1 MRHGTETRFIYEAA
15 QLDLDHSGPLVSGSE
30 GKQKMANLSTDAGRA
45 DISQRKVALIAAL
58 GLLGM
63 AVLAPLAL
71 FGVLNTLVDTG
82 SPTATVAN
90 IVESEGTFRLAIAAF
105 LVVAFLDVLVAW
117 ALYVLLRPV
126 NGSLA
131 MLVGWLRL
139 AAAAASLPALANL
152 LDVAQL
158 LGGPVASTLPA
169 AVVQAQVMASVASF
183 HNAMDIHLAIFGV
196 HLLGVGVLVYKSV
209 QFPRFLGAL
218 VVIAGVGYL
227 ADTFTRILVPDFDFT
242 FSLFTFVGEAL
253 LIVAFFYRAIKGF
266 AKEPTATGRTLT
278 DGGAP
283 QPAPIA
289 S

>member
-1 MRHGTETRFIYEAA
+1 
-15 QLDLDHSGPLVSGSE
+15 
-30 GKQKMANLSTDAGRA
+30 
-45 DISQRKVALIAAL
+45 LIAGF

-82 SPTATVAN
+82 NPTATVAN
-90 IVESEGTFRLAIAAF
+90 ILESEGAFRLAIAAF

-126 NGSLA
+126 NGTLA

-139 AAAAASLPALANL
+139 AAAAASLSALANL

-169 AVVQAQVMASVASF
+169 AIAEAQVMASVASF
-183 HNAMDIHLAIFGV
+183 HNAMDIHLAVFGT

-209 QFPRFLGAL
+209 HFPRFLGVL
-218 VVIAGVGYL
+218 VLVAGAGYL
-227 ADTFTRILVPDFDFT
+227 ADTFTRILAPDFDFT
-242 FSLFTFVGEAL
+242 FSLFTFIGEAL
-253 LIVAFFYRAIKGF
+253 LIVWFLWRGIKGF
-266 AKEPTATGRTLT
+266 GAEPHRRTGSLDDGAT
-278 DGGAP
+278 
-283 QPAPIA
+283 QPAPVA

>member
-1 MRHGTETRFIYEAA
+1 MDNFA
-15 QLDLDHSGPLVSGSE
+15 
-30 GKQKMANLSTDAGRA
+30 DAGNA
-45 DISQRKVALIAAL
+45 GISQRKVALIAAF

-82 SPTATVAN
+82 NPMATVAN
-90 IVESEGTFRLAIAAF
+90 IVESEGMFRLAIAAF

-117 ALYVLLRPV
+117 ALYVFLRPV
-126 NGSLA
+126 NGTLA
-131 MLVGWLRL
+131 VLVGWLRL

-158 LGGPVASTLPA
+158 LGGPTASALPA
-169 AVVQAQVMASVASF
+169 AIVEAQVMASVASF

-196 HLLGVGVLVYKSV
+196 HLLGVGALVYKSV
-209 QFPRFLGAL
+209 QFPRVLGVL

-227 ADTFTRILVPDFDFT
+227 ADTFTRILVPDFAFT

-266 AKEPTATGRTLT
+266 ADEPNAVSRPVVGQAETA
-278 DGGAP
+278 P
-283 QPAPIA
+283 VV

>member
-1 MRHGTETRFIYEAA
+1 MAHSITAA
-15 QLDLDHSGPLVSGSE
+15 
-30 GKQKMANLSTDAGRA
+30 GKPDV
-45 DISQRKVALIAAL
+45 SQRGVALIAAL

-71 FGVLNTLVDTG
+71 FGVLETLVDPG
-82 SPTATVAN
+82 NATATVSN
-90 IVESEGTFRLAIAAF
+90 IVESEGLFRLAIAAF

-169 AVVQAQVMASVASF
+169 AVVEAQVMASVASF
-183 HNAMDIHLAIFGV
+183 HNAMDIHLAVFGL

-209 QFPRFLGAL
+209 QFPRFLGVL

-227 ADTFTRILVPDFDFT
+227 GDTFTRILVPDFDFT

-253 LIVAFFYRAIKGF
+253 LIVWFLWRAIKGF
-266 AKEPTATGRTLT
+266 TEEPGTFDAEATPETK
-278 DGGAP
+278 
-283 QPAPIA
+283 QPAPVA

>member
-1 MRHGTETRFIYEAA
+1 
-15 QLDLDHSGPLVSGSE
+15 
-30 GKQKMANLSTDAGRA
+30 MANLSTDAGRA

-82 SPTATVAN
+82 NPAATVAN
-90 IVESEGTFRLAIAAF
+90 IVEAEGTFRLAIAAF

-126 NGSLA
+126 NGTAA

-139 AAAAASLPALANL
+139 AAAAASLSALANL

-158 LGGPVASTLPA
+158 LGGPVASSAPA
-169 AVVQAQVMASVASF
+169 AITEAQVMASVASF
-183 HNAMDIHLAIFGV
+183 HNAMDIHLAIFGT
-196 HLLGVGVLVYKSV
+196 HLLGLGVLVYKSV

-218 VVIAGVGYL
+218 VVIAGLGYL
-227 ADTFTRILVPDFDFT
+227 ADTFTRILVPDFTFT
-242 FSLFTFVGEAL
+242 FSIFTFLGEAL
-253 LIVAFFYRAIKGF
+253 LIVAFLYRAIRGF
-266 AKEPTATGRTLT
+266 ATEPTQVGPTATHSA
-278 DGGAP
+278 AP
-283 QPAPIA
+283 PQTAPVA

>member
-1 MRHGTETRFIYEAA
+1 VTHMNT
-15 QLDLDHSGPLVSGSE
+15 SE
-30 GKQKMANLSTDAGRA
+30 PTA
-45 DISQRKVALIAAL
+45 DISQRKVALIAGL

-82 SPTATVAN
+82 NPAATVAN
-90 IVESEGTFRLAIAAF
+90 ILESESSFRLAIAAF
-105 LVVAFLDVLVAW
+105 LIVAFLDVLVAW

-126 NGSLA
+126 NGTLA

-169 AVVQAQVMASVASF
+169 AVVEPQVMASVASF
-183 HNAMDIHLAIFGV
+183 HNAMDIHLAVFGL

-209 QFPRFLGAL
+209 QFPRFLGVL
-218 VVIAGVGYL
+218 VVIAGIGYL
-227 ADTFTRILVPDFDFT
+227 ADTFTRILVPGFTFT

-253 LIVAFFYRAIKGF
+253 LIVWFLWRAVRGF
-266 AKEPTATGRTLT
+266 VAEPDSPQMAGATT
-278 DGGAP
+278 P
-283 QPAPIA
+283 QPAPMLP
-289 S
+289 

>member
-1 MRHGTETRFIYEAA
+1 MDNTSIAG
-15 QLDLDHSGPLVSGSE
+15 GS
-30 GKQKMANLSTDAGRA
+30 A

-71 FGVLNTLVDTG
+71 FGVLNTLVDTA
-82 SPTATVAN
+82 SPAATVAN
-90 IVESEGTFRLAIAAF
+90 IVESEGSFRLAIAAF

-117 ALYVLLRPV
+117 AQYVLLRPV
-126 NGSLA
+126 NVSLA

-139 AAAAASLPALANL
+139 AAAAASLSALANL

-158 LGGPVASTLPA
+158 LGSPVASTLPTA
-169 AVVQAQVMASVASF
+169 IAEAQVMASVASF
-183 HNAMDIHLAIFGV
+183 HNAMDIHLAVFGT

-209 QFPRFLGAL
+209 QFPRFLGVL

-227 ADTFTRILVPDFDFT
+227 ADTFTRILIPDFT
-242 FSLFTFVGEAL
+242 FTFSIFTFVGEAL
-253 LIVAFFYRAIKGF
+253 LIIAFLYRAIRGF
-266 AKEPTATGRTLT
+266 AQEPSKVGPPATDRAAPPQTA
-278 DGGAP
+278 P
-283 QPAPIA
+283 VA

>member
-1 MRHGTETRFIYEAA
+1 
-15 QLDLDHSGPLVSGSE
+15 
-30 GKQKMANLSTDAGRA
+30 MANFSADAGA
-45 DISQRKVALIAAL
+45 VDISQRKVALTATL

-82 SPTATVAN
+82 NPTATVGN
-90 IVESEGTFRLAIAAF
+90 IIESEGVFRLAIAAF
-105 LVVAFLDVLVAW
+105 LVVTLLDVLMAW
-117 ALYVLLRPV
+117 ALHVLLRPV
-126 NGSLA
+126 NATLA

-139 AAAAASLPALANL
+139 AAAAAFLPALANL

-158 LGGPVASTLPA
+158 LGGPVASTLPS
-169 AVVQAQVMASVASF
+169 AVVEARVMSSIASF
-183 HNAMDIHLAIFGV
+183 HNGWDIELAVFGL

-209 QFPRFLGAL
+209 QFPRILGAL
-218 VVIAGVGYL
+218 VVIAGAGYV
-227 ADTFTRILVPDFDFT
+227 ADTFTRILIPDFTFT

-253 LIVAFFYRAIKGF
+253 LIVAFFYRAMRGF
-266 AKEPTATGRTLT
+266 ADEPTTIGRTLI

-283 QPAPIA
+283 QAAPVA

>member
-1 MRHGTETRFIYEAA
+1 MYEQTLPAEDA
-15 QLDLDHSGPLVSGSE
+15 IGSRI
-30 GKQKMANLSTDAGRA
+30 QRARRDAPMDNFSPYAGRG
-45 DISQRKVALIAAL
+45 DVPQRRVALVAAL

-71 FGVLNTLVDTG
+71 FGVLNTLVDTAN
-82 SPTATVAN
+82 PTATVAN

-105 LVVAFLDVLVAW
+105 LVVTFLDVLMAW

-126 NGSLA
+126 NATMA

-139 AAAAASLPALANL
+139 AAAAAFLPALANL

-158 LGGPVASTLPA
+158 LGGPTAATLPA
-169 AVVQAQVMASVASF
+169 AVVEAQVMASVASF
-183 HNAMDIHLAIFGV
+183 HNAWDIELAVFGL
-196 HLLGVGVLVYKSV
+196 HLLGVGALVYKSV
-209 QFPRFLGAL
+209 QFPRILGVL

-227 ADTFTRILVPDFDFT
+227 ADTFTRILVPDFAFT

-266 AKEPTATGRTLT
+266 ADEPNATGRTLP
-278 DGGAP
+278 DGGVP
-283 QPAPIA
+283 KPAPVA